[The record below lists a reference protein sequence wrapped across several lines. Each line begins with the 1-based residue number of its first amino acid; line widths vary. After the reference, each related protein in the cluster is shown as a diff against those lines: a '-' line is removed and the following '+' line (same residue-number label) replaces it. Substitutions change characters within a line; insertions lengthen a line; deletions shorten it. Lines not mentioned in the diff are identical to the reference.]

1 MGPAPAGTLQ
11 YSVMSEEGKQ
21 VDINMSHYTRLRWS
35 PEKISQPLTR
45 LLFLGDAADSCSTR
59 LTALCG
65 ETSAE
70 FNLIGA
76 LFVLKASLVKY
87 VECSEQNS
95 FLWGLP
101 FETF

>member
-1 MGPAPAGTLQ
+1 MGQGPAGTLQ
-11 YSVMSEEGKQ
+11 YSVMSKEGKQ

-35 PEKISQPLTR
+35 PQKNSQPLTR

-70 FNLIGA
+70 FNLMPLFAITSA
-76 LFVLKASLVKY
+76 LSVWLTALISDSAVLVDT
-87 VECSEQNS
+87 
-95 FLWGLP
+95 LP
-101 FETF
+101 